1 MPMPGP
7 QFHGS
12 GFNFLG
18 LGLSMSIFEN
28 SQVNPTHRLPRVE
41 NCVLILLQSALSGVV
56 SSKAVSSRAQQP

>member
-1 MPMPGP
+1 MLMPGP

-18 LGLSMSIFEN
+18 LGMSIFEN
-28 SQVNPTHRLPRVE
+28 SQVDPTHRFPRVE
-41 NCVLILLQSALSGVV
+41 NSILILLQSALSGVV